1 MAIPGRAFKHHAYV
15 HDPPPAPYHR
25 AMPIVP
31 HRGLRP
37 LTKWLILLLV
47 LSPLALAVP
56 ELLVDSD
63 ASLPSPAPLE
73 PRSTGDRITIDELR
87 PVTGMAI
94 NAHHIGDLDLYLQSV
109 DRIAD
114 LGANALIVFTPMFQ
128 KTVESNEIRFL
139 PEKCATDE
147 QLVAIFQKARERG
160 LHTTLVPV
168 VLIESPGEKD
178 WRGVIRPTDWDAWWQ
193 SYDAFTDRFLS
204 IANAGEVDLLA
215 VGSELNSAEDQIDQ
229 WKAVVRKVRDGFKGQ
244 ISYSANWDRYDKI
257 QLWPLVDVMCVSSY
271 FELER
276 ENPNATEGQIA
287 RAWSPLRGQLL
298 SYAEKAERP
307 LLLSEVGYPTLP
319 WAHQHPW
326 NYVKKDGVSA
336 DAEAQAKCW
345 RAFFRAWADEF
356 GDADPHSP
364 AAGFFAYHWDPY
376 HHGQEWDSGYGID
389 GKPSYE
395 IVRNGIARI
404 RKSRPES

>member
-1 MAIPGRAFKHHAYV
+1 MAFPRHAFKH
-15 HDPPPAPYHR
+15 PPLPCGFLQSTYHT

-31 HRGLRP
+31 QRGLRP
-37 LTKWLILLLV
+37 FTKWMLLLLA

-56 ELLVDSD
+56 QLLEDSE
-63 ASLPSPAPLE
+63 AALPSPAPLE
-73 PRSTGDRITIDELR
+73 ARQPGTRLTIHQIR

-94 NAHHIGDLDLYLQSV
+94 NAHRIDDLPLYLQSV

-128 KTVESNEIRFL
+128 KTVQSDDIRFI
-139 PEKCATDE
+139 PEKCAADDH
-147 QLVAIFQKARERG
+147 LIAIFRKARTRG

-168 VLIESPGEKD
+168 VLIESPSEKE
-178 WRGVIRPTDWDAWWQ
+178 WRGVIKPADWDAWWI
-193 SYDAFTDRFLS
+193 SYNAFVDRFLA

-215 VGSELNSAEDQIDQ
+215 VGSELNSTEDQIDR
-229 WKAVVRKVRDGFKGQ
+229 WKAIVEKVRSSFSGQ
-244 ISYSANWDRYDKI
+244 LTYSANWDRYEKI
-257 QLWPLVDVMCVSSY
+257 DLWPLVDVMCVSSY

-276 ENPNATEGQIA
+276 DDPNATVSQLT
-287 RAWSPLRGQLL
+287 RAWSPFRRQLL
-298 SYAEKAERP
+298 SFARKAERP

-326 NYVKKDGVSA
+326 NYVNKDGVTA
-336 DAEAQAKCW
+336 DTAAQAKCW
-345 RAFFRAWADEF
+345 QAFFRAWTDEF
-356 GDADPHSP
+356 TDTDADNP

-376 HHGQEWDSGYGID
+376 HHGQSWDIGYGID

-404 RKSRPES
+404 HGVPPES